1 MSILNLIK
9 CNAETGEITWAVDYE
24 LEYRKRIYLMKANTP
39 VNFRETQGGY
49 LNLAYKRKPYYASR
63 LMWEAHNGPIPKG
76 FHIDHKNGI
85 KKDNRL
91 CNLRLCSPTQNC
103 LNRPTRRDSRTGVKG
118 VGITKAGTFVAN
130 VVHNKV
136 RHWLGCY
143 PTLEEAASVVRAF
156 REAHHGEFVNHG
168 TFNQQGEAS

>member
-1 MSILNLIK
+1 MSMLNYIN
-9 CNAETGEITWAVDYE
+9 CNAETGEITWAVDIKFKSTR
-24 LEYRKRIYLMKANTP
+24 YRKVVQANDP
-39 VNFRETQGGY
+39 VVFRETPGGY
-49 LNLAYKRKPYYASR
+49 LYTTYKNKSRYASR
-63 LMWEAHNGPIPKG
+63 LMWEAHNGPIPEG
-76 FHIDHKNGI
+76 FNIDHRNGD

-91 CNLRLCSPTQNC
+91 CNLRLCSPSQNS

-118 VGITKAGTFVAN
+118 VGITKNGTFVAN
-130 VVHNKV
+130 AVHNKI

-168 TFNQQGEAS
+168 KFNKEGEAS